1 MNLFY
6 TPIKPRNFPHWSAP
20 RPFFQVVHAATDF
33 SEADN
38 QFLSSA
44 IVYLSC
50 EKKKIK
56 KKKKENQK
64 KRKKEKKERKK
75 KKRKEKKKERK
86 KKKRHARSTNVFS
99 YIYFLQG
106 LIATLPLHVVAVGFF
121 PPSPKP
127 P

>member
-64 KRKKEKKERKK
+64 KKKERKKRKKEKEKKRKEKRKKEKKKTRTKH
-75 KKRKEKKKERK
+75 KRIFLHIFFTGPNRN
-86 KKKRHARSTNVFS
+86 STFTCCCRWFFS
-99 YIYFLQG
+99 P
-106 LIATLPLHVVAVGFF
+106 LP
-121 PPSPKP
+121 
-127 P
+127 